1 MVLFYEFFEISIFD
15 LIVSIHC
22 TKKMHMYRA
31 VGAVST
37 GCAGWPVLNERSF
50 STGRSARY

>member
-37 GCAGWPVLNERSF
+37 GCAGWPVLNEHSF